1 MCAIY
6 KASYRN
12 LSRQNYRYAF
22 KLNISSFDRNF
33 LPANKSTTHCAMSCR
48 FPGLCDKPLLTKV
61 SESKNHCLKRK
72 KAACSEP
79 TSARGGSRNSI
90 ERRIPSEGLPRR
102 YFDPLECPRIYLHF
116 SDDSKQFPEHS
127 LRFSPL
133 LE

>member
-33 LPANKSTTHCAMSCR
+33 LPANKSTTRCAMSCR

-79 TSARGGSRNSI
+79 SI
-90 ERRIPSEGLPRR
+90 NR
-102 YFDPLECPRIYLHF
+102 YWF
-116 SDDSKQFPEHS
+116 FPE
-127 LRFSPL
+127 RKYL
-133 LE
+133 LTIDLSFYHCGC